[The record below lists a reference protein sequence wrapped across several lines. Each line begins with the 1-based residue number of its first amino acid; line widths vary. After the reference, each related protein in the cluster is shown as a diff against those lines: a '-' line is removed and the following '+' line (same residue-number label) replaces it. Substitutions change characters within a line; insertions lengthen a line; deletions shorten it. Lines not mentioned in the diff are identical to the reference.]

1 MRTRSIL
8 PGLGQE
14 VRDRRTRKKLS
25 QEALANLAGIHTN
38 VVGRLERGKY
48 NPTVDTLAS
57 IAAKLSVPLSEL
69 FAAAERR

>member
-48 NPTVDTLAS
+48 NPTVDTLSS
-57 IAAKLSVPLSEL
+57 IAAKLGVPLSEL
-69 FAAAERR
+69 FGAAEKR